1 MHIEHIWPRSK
12 GGAFT
17 LDNLCYACAWCN
29 SYKGTQTTPSILKL
43 TRKFVSFIHARM
55 CGVATLHGG
64 EAGLRIL
71 GITAIGNAT
80 VEALHMN
87 NEYVLPARRHWILA
101 GWHPPQLD

>member
-12 GGAFT
+12 GGTVT

-29 SYKGTQTTPSILKL
+29 SYKGTQT
-43 TRKFVSFIHARM
+43 HAFDPETQEEVRLFHPRTD
-55 CGVATLHGG
+55 VWSSHFAWG

-71 GITAIGNAT
+71 GINAIGNAT